1 MGYEVMYMYCIFIF
15 TYSTLNQ
22 FNQLNHMF
30 GMWFLE
36 NCPLYPFSVKGV
48 SFKARKTSTFILT
61 MEQIIVS
68 CTRIL
73 LMNT

>member
-15 TYSTLNQ
+15 TYST
-22 FNQLNHMF
+22 FNQLGYMF

-48 SFKARKTSTFILT
+48 SFKAPKTITFMLT
-61 MEQIIVS
+61 MEQMIVS